1 MNNEK
6 KLTTRSVLIE
16 TLMFLAYA
24 FFAVNWIAGSNL
36 TPKILDAFNLQGPNS
51 VSLIN
56 NVVTVAKILGN
67 LIAATI
73 FTKLYPK
80 KSIALGAFL
89 VPAGAMLAALS
100 PNFTIFLIG
109 RFVMGFGGALFVVY
123 FSPVV
128 VNYFHPD
135 HRPVVN
141 ALNNVSYNVGSII
154 ALLVLG
160 PVISLVGLG
169 RYALVVFALIS
180 FAIFIGWMIVGEDF
194 KITKTNDKNEKDF
207 TLKDAFKE
215 KIAILMPTMY
225 FGHLTMYMV
234 MLNIFPNTNFS
245 PLPANIISTLFTV
258 GALIG
263 TLLSIFVSKKSKKRV
278 PVLRVAGIL
287 TTIIVLSLVNT
298 TNATLASIL
307 ALSLG
312 TIMYVPLTNFVL
324 IVQEIPGMYSEK
336 LTQIMSVYWALVY
349 IFETIAYQVIVNIQF
364 KFGDKTAL
372 IATGILSGTFIIGSF
387 IMKEPEEWAK
397 EN

>member
-1 MNNEK
+1 MKEK
-6 KLTTRSVLIE
+6 KLSTKAVLIE
-16 TLMFLAYA
+16 IIMFLAYA
-24 FFAVNWIAGSNL
+24 FFAVNWISGSNL
-36 TPKILDAFNLQGPNS
+36 TPKILEVFNINGPNA
-51 VSLIN
+51 VSLVN

-89 VPAGAMLAALS
+89 VPAGALLAALS
-100 PNFTIFLIG
+100 PSFPIFLIG
-109 RFVMGFGGALFVVY
+109 RFIMGFGGALFVVY

-128 VNYFHPD
+128 VNYFHAD

-141 ALNNVSYNVGSII
+141 ALNNVSYNVGSIM
-154 ALLVLG
+154 ALLLLG
-160 PVISLVGLG
+160 PVMKIVGLG
-169 RYALVVFALIS
+169 RYALVVFACVS
-180 FAIFIGWMIVGEDF
+180 FVIFIGWMIVGEDF
-194 KITKTNDKNEKDF
+194 AITETGDKDEKDF
-207 TLKDAFKE
+207 TLLDAFKE
-215 KIAILMPTMY
+215 KIAILMPLMY

-245 PLPANIISTLFTV
+245 PIPANLISTLFTT

-263 TLLSIFVSKKSKKRV
+263 TLLSIFVAKKSKKRV

-287 TTIIVLSLVNT
+287 TTAIMLALVNT

-307 ALSLG
+307 ALALG

-324 IVQEIPGMYSEK
+324 IPQEIPGMYSER

-364 KFGDKTAL
+364 RMGDKVAL

-387 IMKEPEEWAK
+387 LMKEPEEWAK
-397 EN
+397 R